1 MKTASS
7 TPLPFFRRI
16 DGVGQWI
23 APLGL
28 RVLLSWEFLEAG
40 LEKLHGDNWFADLGD
55 KFPLP
60 FSLLGANVNWTLA
73 TWLELIGSVAVLLG
87 VGTRFFAAA
96 LWVLTIVAIYAV
108 HWPSDW
114 SSFGE
119 LWQGY
124 AITNQ
129 GFGNFKLPVIYLA
142 MLLPLMF
149 GGAGRLSFDHL
160 VARMLPGPAAVAA
173 SGRHAWGVAL
183 LGIGLTASILLPVV
197 GGVFA
202 VVGVGL
208 IAWPRRATGK
218 SVRRTRRLL
227 ASS

>member
-1 MKTASS
+1 MKTPSRN
-7 TPLPFFRRI
+7 PLPFLRRI

-40 LEKLHGDNWFADLGD
+40 LEKLHGENWFADLGD

-60 FSLLGANVNWTLA
+60 FSLLGANVNWTVA
-73 TWLELIGSVAVLLG
+73 TWLELIASVALLLG
-87 VGTRFFAAA
+87 IGTRFFAAA
-96 LWVLTIVAIYAV
+96 LWVLTIVATYAV
-108 HWPSDW
+108 HWPGAW

-124 AITNQ
+124 AITNE
-129 GFGNFKLPVIYLA
+129 GFGNFKLPLIYLA

-160 VARMLPGPAAVAA
+160 VARLLPGSDAAV
-173 SGRHAWGVAL
+173 SSDRNAWGVSL
-183 LGIGLTASILLPVV
+183 LAIGVTTSMLLPAV
-197 GGVFA
+197 GGVLA
-202 VVGVGL
+202 IVGVGL
-208 IAWPRRATGK
+208 IGWPRRATGT
-218 SVRRTRRLL
+218 SVRRARRLL

>member
-1 MKTASS
+1 MMTPSRI
-7 TPLPFFRRI
+7 PLPFLRRI

-28 RVLLSWEFLEAG
+28 RALLSWEFLEAG

-60 FSLLGANVNWTLA
+60 FSLLGADFNWTLA
-73 TWLELIGSVAVLLG
+73 AWMELVASVAILLG

-108 HWPSDW
+108 HWPSGW

-129 GFGNFKLPVIYLA
+129 GFGNFKLPLIYLA

-160 VARMLPGPAAVAA
+160 VARMLPGSESAA
-173 SGRHAWGVAL
+173 SSDRNAWGVAL
-183 LGIGLTASILLPVV
+183 LAIGLTASILLPVV
-197 GGVFA
+197 GGVVA
-202 VVGVGL
+202 IAGVGL
-208 IAWPRRATGK
+208 IGWPRRATGK
-218 SVRRTRRLL
+218 SIRRTRRLL